1 MHQEGTTNLLSLPF
15 SDPVLVFATVLLII
29 ILSQV
34 LLQKARLPGIIG
46 YILAGVAVGPNGL
59 NILQIDSSITL
70 FGTAGLLYIMF
81 LAGLDLDM
89 NQFAKKRY
97 RSLFFGLMTFGLP
110 MITGYFVCRY
120 LLNFSQLGSILVSSM
135 FSTHTLVAFPIA
147 SRMGIIK
154 NESVTI
160 TIGGT
165 IITDTLVL
173 LLLAFITSAHT
184 GQLNSGFW
192 LRLTAMSLLLLVSVF
207 WLYPIIGRWYF
218 KHIEGEKSS
227 PYIFILLM
235 VFAAAFLSKLAGLEP
250 IIGAFIA
257 GLALNKLISGNTVL
271 MNRIEF
277 VGNALFIPF
286 FLIGVGMVV
295 DLRVLAGG
303 PYALY
308 VAAVLTIV
316 ALAGKWLAALI
327 TQIVFGYTKLQ
338 RQLIFGLSS
347 THAAATLA
355 VIFIGYKIELVDIH
369 VLNGTI
375 ILILVTCLVG
385 SLVTDQASRK
395 MAVSDSSGP
404 VEVPAF
410 PERILIPV
418 ANPATIESLLEVAVA
433 FKKDGSPEPVYPIS
447 VVEDNENSQSNLI
460 TCRRNLEKALE
471 AAASSEVK
479 AQALTRVDINIASGI
494 VRAVKEIMA
503 SMLIL
508 GWGGALRTSD
518 RIFGTLLSKII
529 NETWQMTLVTRLRQ
543 PMHTFRRIV
552 VIQPPNAEFEVGFQ
566 YWMSKILSLSQKN
579 QMRTHFL
586 MSADATTFINALNK
600 RLQTNVA
607 FTSEIYPDW
616 ETAIRNAKDLPQ
628 DELLVVIAARDGTIS
643 YIPQLDEL
651 PARLNLLP
659 KHQSYL
665 LLFPE
670 QTEKIRGT
678 GVIPASDIH
687 LAPIKNRMEQINQA
701 KQAFLR
707 TFVTKF
713 SKKNKNG

>member
-1 MHQEGTTNLLSLPF
+1 MHQEGTSHLLSLPF

-46 YILAGVAVGPNGL
+46 YILAGVAIGPNGL
-59 NILQIDSSITL
+59 NILQMDSSITL

-110 MITGYFVCRY
+110 MLTGYFVCRY
-120 LLNFSQLGSILVSSM
+120 LLEFSLLGSILVSSM

-147 SRMGIIK
+147 SRMGITK
-154 NESVTI
+154 NEAVTI

-192 LRLTAMSLLLLVSVF
+192 MRLTAMSLLLSVAVF
-207 WLYPIIGRWYF
+207 WLYPIMGRWYF
-218 KHIEGEKSS
+218 KNIEGEKSS

-235 VFAAAFLSKLAGLEP
+235 VFAAAFLAKLSGLEP

-257 GLALNKLISGNTVL
+257 GLALNKLISGNTIL
-271 MNRIEF
+271 MSRIEF

-308 VAAVLTIV
+308 VAAVLTLV
-316 ALAGKWLAALI
+316 ALAGKWLAAYL

-355 VIFIGYKIELVDIH
+355 VIFIGYKINLVDIH

-395 MAVSDSSGP
+395 MAVADSSGP

-410 PERILIPV
+410 PERIMIPV
-418 ANPATIESLLEVAVA
+418 ANPATIESLLDVAVA

-447 VVEDNENSQSNLI
+447 VVEDDENSQANLI

-471 AAASSEVK
+471 AAASSEVH
-479 AQALTRVDINIASGI
+479 AHPMTRVDINVASGI

-508 GWGGALRTSD
+508 GWGGALRTSE

-529 NETWQMTLVTRLRQ
+529 NETWQMTLVTRIRQ
-543 PMHTFRRIV
+543 PMHTFRRM
-552 VIQPPNAEFEVGFQ
+552 VIICPPNAEFEIGFQ
-566 YWMSKILSLSQKN
+566 YWLSKILFLSQKN
-579 QMRTHFL
+579 QMRPHFA
-586 MSADATTFINALNK
+586 MAADATNYIQALNK

-607 FTSEIYPDW
+607 FSHETYPDW
-616 ETAIRNAKDLPQ
+616 EAAIQNATDLQ
-628 DELLVVIAARDGTIS
+628 QNELLIVVGARDGTLS

-651 PARLNLLP
+651 PARLNKMP

-687 LAPIKNRMEQINQA
+687 LAPIKNSMEQINQA
-701 KQAFLR
+701 RQAFLR
-707 TFVTKF
+707 AFLSIFTK
-713 SKKNKNG
+713 KTNNE